1 MIRIGILGSI
11 GSGKSYI
18 AKKFGYPVF
27 NADLAVAK
35 IYKENRK
42 CFKKLKRCLPKYI
55 NSFPIEKKQILDA
68 ILANNSNLKKIIKI
82 IHPEVRLQMKKFIK
96 KNKNKKIIVLDIPL
110 LLENGINKKADV
122 LVYIDANPKKLKKM
136 LVKRRSFNK
145 KITKRFKNLQL
156 PLEYKKKKS
165 HFVIKNNFKS
175 QSFKKDVN
183 RILKNIF
190 SYERNSP

>member
-1 MIRIGILGSI
+1 
-11 GSGKSYI
+11 
-18 AKKFGYPVF
+18 
-27 NADLAVAK
+27 
-35 IYKENRK
+35 
-42 CFKKLKRCLPKYI
+42 
-55 NSFPIEKKQILDA
+55 
-68 ILANNSNLKKIIKI
+68 
-82 IHPEVRLQMKKFIK
+82 
-96 KNKNKKIIVLDIPL
+96 
-110 LLENGINKKADV
+110 
-122 LVYIDANPKKLKKM
+122 M

-190 SYERNSP
+190 SHERNSP

>member
-1 MIRIGILGSI
+1 
-11 GSGKSYI
+11 
-18 AKKFGYPVF
+18 
-27 NADLAVAK
+27 
-35 IYKENRK
+35 
-42 CFKKLKRCLPKYI
+42 
-55 NSFPIEKKQILDA
+55 
-68 ILANNSNLKKIIKI
+68 
-82 IHPEVRLQMKKFIK
+82 MKKFIK

-165 HFVIKNNFKS
+165 HFVIKNNFES

-190 SYERNSP
+190 SHERNSP